1 VGRHGVGGC
10 GSVWFFKLRRS
21 GEFLRKEGQSQANK
35 DACVL
40 VGDTLLLKD
49 GIELAWNDPRALEAD
64 ELLARQRFSKAD
76 QVGLGATTN
85 TVALRDEALCVVAW
99 VKRMLRLKPS
109 HFQNPANFL
118 FTASDGKVLSSG
130 KIAQA
135 LKSAATRSG
144 KNSAIISLI
153 FSRTV
158 TGFALAI

>member
-1 VGRHGVGGC
+1 
-10 GSVWFFKLRRS
+10 
-21 GEFLRKEGQSQANK
+21 
-35 DACVL
+35 
-40 VGDTLLLKD
+40 
-49 GIELAWNDPRALEAD
+49 
-64 ELLARQRFSKAD
+64 
-76 QVGLGATTN
+76 
-85 TVALRDEALCVVAW
+85 
-99 VKRMLRLKPS
+99 MLRLKPS